1 MNESRIIGCRNE
13 NFIPEH
19 DGNGDENQQ
28 RGKRK
33 WEW

>member
-1 MNESRIIGCRNE
+1 VESNE

-28 RGKRK
+28 RGKLE